1 MIRKLKFG
9 AGALVLLAVCS
20 CSEKETVTLETTTAT
35 LGEITEYITATGTVE
50 SITQVDVGTQVTGTV
65 ASLYAD
71 FNSEVKAGDLIA
83 EIDKTA
89 LLASLESAD
98 ATMESARLTYE
109 LNKKNYRRDSALYA
123 KELISEY
130 EYDSS
135 LNEYLVSKASYEK
148 SQSDRVT
155 AVRNLSYA
163 EITAPIDG
171 IVVSRE
177 VEVGQTVVS
186 SMSVANLYVIADLDK
201 MQVVA
206 DVDEADIGS
215 VKVGQNASF
224 TVDAYPDDTFSGIV
238 TQVRINPTT
247 ESNVVTYE
255 VLISTENPEH
265 KLIPGLTANITVYTK
280 EAKDV
285 ITVPIKTLKFQPLRM
300 EGLPEVASAP
310 EPKNGVEN
318 RLSEEALNGEEGEMA
333 PPPTEGTEPQDPLI
347 ATEDMH
353 RLLWVLNKDN
363 QLVPTEVEIGIDN
376 GVNVAIL
383 DGLSVGDKVALQ
395 YTTSSGDE
403 DVSTSSSEGSSNP
416 FMPGPPDRNKKSKEK
431 SE

>member
-1 MIRKLKFG
+1 MIRKFNFG
-9 AGALVLLAVCS
+9 LGVLAVAALCACS
-20 CSEKETVTLETTTAT
+20 DKETVTLETTTVDY
-35 LGEITEYITATGTVE
+35 GEITEYITATGTVE
-50 SITQVDVGTQVTGTV
+50 SITQVDVGTQVTGIV
-65 ASLYAD
+65 DKLYAD
-71 FNSEVKAGDLIA
+71 YNSVVTAGELIA

-123 KELISEY
+123 KQLISEY
-130 EYDSS
+130 EYDAS
-135 LNEYLVSKASYEK
+135 LNEYLVSKASYDK

-215 VKVGQNASF
+215 VKVGQNATF
-224 TVDAYPDDTFSGIV
+224 TVDAYSNDTFTGLV

-285 ITVPIKTLKFQPLRM
+285 LVVPIKTLKFQPLLM
-300 EGLPEVASAP
+300 EGLPGIAQMP
-310 EPKNGVEN
+310 TPKNNVEERIN
-318 RLSEEALNGEEGEMA
+318 EDALGEEEQRPA
-333 PPPTEGTEPQDPLI
+333 PGSEPQDPLI

-353 RLLWVLNKDN
+353 RLLWVLNENDE
-363 QLVPTEVEIGIDN
+363 LVATEVEIGIDN
-376 GVNVAIL
+376 GVNVAVL
-383 DGLSVGDKVALQ
+383 DGLNRGDRVALQ
-395 YTTSSGDE
+395 YTTSTGE
-403 DVSTSSSEGSSNP
+403 EEVTASSEGASNP
-416 FMPGPPDRNKKSKEK
+416 FMPGPPDRNRNKNKKSE
-431 SE
+431 